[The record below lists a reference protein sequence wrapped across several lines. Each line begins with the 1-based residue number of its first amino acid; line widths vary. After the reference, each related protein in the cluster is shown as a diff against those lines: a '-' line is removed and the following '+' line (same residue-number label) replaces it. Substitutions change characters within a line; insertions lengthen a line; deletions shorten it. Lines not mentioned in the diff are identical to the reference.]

1 MLFTE
6 LWKRDDVQII
16 CGIPL
21 VETMQELE
29 EVVRYVG
36 EGEGLETVVSELGP
50 FHSRI
55 GYLSLII
62 PNF

>member
-1 MLFTE
+1 MLSTE
-6 LWKRDDVQII
+6 LWKRGDVRIV

-29 EVVRYVG
+29 EVVGYVG
-36 EGEGLETVVSELGP
+36 GESLETLVGELGP

-55 GYLSLII
+55 GYLALII
-62 PNF
+62 LNF